1 MSNHLATTTIFLT
14 EENIIDDQ
22 ISSEYLKH
30 EIRKFSISFSVS
42 EAKKRNKEINTLKR
56 IWLTTKVIN
65 TILDV
70 EKQKVSLRVTNS
82 KIKVLIFYFRVT
94 LTRGWK
100 IKSYF
105 SGYLLEVKK

>member
-22 ISSEYLKH
+22 ISSEYLKY

-56 IWLTTKVIN
+56 I
-65 TILDV
+65 
-70 EKQKVSLRVTNS
+70 
-82 KIKVLIFYFRVT
+82 
-94 LTRGWK
+94 
-100 IKSYF
+100 
-105 SGYLLEVKK
+105 